1 MEVRRGPQAQIPEV
15 LAALKSSQVQAEVF
29 CALAEVP
36 QKTVFLIPA
45 CSSSMVEKKSGFS
58 GFLGPRPPLVVEA
71 AVPESKGWA
80 YGLGSEPIGARFLL
94 K

>member
-1 MEVRRGPQAQIPEV
+1 MEVRRGPQAQIPEE
-15 LAALKSSQVQAEVF
+15 LAALKGSQVQAEVF

-36 QKTVFLIPA
+36 QKTIFLIPA

-58 GFLGPRPPLVVEA
+58 GFLGPWPPLVVEA